1 MYEILTKNKD
11 KEQVNTF
18 KNLVKMANTLQMTDK
33 IAVVLDLGTTRI
45 RSVAAVLDDNNK
57 VSQVIATEEVDSKGV
72 RHGRVENYI
81 ELAGVIKPMF
91 NRLSN
96 RIYNKF
102 KTAIGD
108 SFIGNTVEIKS
119 VYIALGGKGI
129 LGKEQKE
136 SYRLNNQFVDVPV
149 VQKIEE
155 DIRKRVENDKEIIL
169 DMINQGYNVDD
180 DIKMEAVGCRASN
193 VEGRFCVVTAE
204 KEIKEDIEK
213 TLSSINIQL
222 AGYSLLP
229 FALADVMLSDADK
242 EVGATLIDL
251 GASSTSIAIYRDN
264 VRRHIRVLPF
274 GGKIITKDIKKVCGL
289 TTETAE
295 KIKKNIGCAYP
306 EGLKENVIVSVA
318 GTDVKIQSVEL
329 ASIIE
334 ARLEELISYLLGEMN
349 KVSALTS
356 SKKIILTGRGARLDK
371 VCDKFTNEFG
381 LDTEIGK
388 IKDVCYEKYSSYFAS
403 LDSVNGNP
411 DKTARKMNEFAAC
424 LGVLESCALDSC
436 VYVGRKGSADVK
448 ADKKAEEKVKKEGS
462 IVKRIF
468 TLFDPMVEKATSL
481 IDGTEMK

>member
-1 MYEILTKNKD
+1 MRRE
-11 KEQVNTF
+11 
-18 KNLVKMANTLQMTDK
+18 
-33 IAVVLDLGTTRI
+33 
-45 RSVAAVLDDNNK
+45 
-57 VSQVIATEEVDSKGV
+57 
-72 RHGRVENYI
+72 
-81 ELAGVIKPMF
+81 
-91 NRLSN
+91 
-96 RIYNKF
+96 
-102 KTAIGD
+102 
-108 SFIGNTVEIKS
+108 
-119 VYIALGGKGI
+119 
-129 LGKEQKE
+129 EQKE
-136 SYRLNNQFVDVPV
+136 AYRLNNQFVDVPV

-204 KEIKEDIEK
+204 KEVKENVEQA
-213 TLSSINIQL
+213 LSQINIQL

-274 GGKIITKDIKKVCGL
+274 GSKMITKDIKNVCGL
-289 TTETAE
+289 TAENAE
-295 KIKKNIGCAYP
+295 KIKKSLGCAYP
-306 EGLKENVIVSVA
+306 GGLSENVIVSVA
-318 GTDVKIQSVEL
+318 GTDVKIQQVEL

-334 ARLEELISYLLGEMN
+334 ARLEELMSYILGEMN
-349 KVSALTS
+349 KVNALTS
-356 SKKIILTGRGARLDK
+356 SKKIILTGRGARLKK

-388 IKDVCYEKYSSYFAS
+388 IKDVCYEKYSSYFAG
-403 LDSVNGNP
+403 LDSVDGNP

-436 VYVGRKGSADVK
+436 VYVGRKESAAK
-448 ADKKAEEKVKKEGS
+448 TVKKTEPGEKKRFTRWVSGLFGS
-462 IVKRIF
+462 MAETVAETTGTIIN
-468 TLFDPMVEKATSL
+468 
-481 IDGTEMK
+481 GTEIK

>member
-1 MYEILTKNKD
+1 
-11 KEQVNTF
+11 
-18 KNLVKMANTLQMTDK
+18 MANTLQLTDK
-33 IAVVLDLGTTRI
+33 IAVVLDLGTTKI
-45 RSVAAVLDDNNK
+45 RSVAAVIDDNNK
-57 VSQVIATEEVDSKGV
+57 VTQIIATEETDSKGI
-72 RHGRVENYI
+72 RHGRVDNYL
-81 ELAGVIKPMF
+81 ELDGVLKPMF
-91 NRLSN
+91 NKLSN

-102 KTAIGD
+102 KSSIGD
-108 SFIGNTVEIKS
+108 SFIGNPVEIKS
-119 VYIALGGKGI
+119 VYLALGGKGI

-136 SYRLNNQFVDVPV
+136 VYRLNNQFVDVPV

-204 KEIKEDIEK
+204 KEVKENVEQA
-213 TLSSINIQL
+213 LSQINIQL

-274 GGKIITKDIKKVCGL
+274 GSKMITKDIKNVCGL
-289 TTETAE
+289 TAENAE
-295 KIKKNIGCAYP
+295 KIKKSLGCAYP
-306 EGLKENVIVSVA
+306 GGLSENVIVSVA
-318 GTDVKIQSVEL
+318 GTDVKIQQVEL

-334 ARLEELISYLLGEMN
+334 ARLEELMSYILGEMN
-349 KVSALTS
+349 KVNALTS
-356 SKKIILTGRGARLDK
+356 SKKIVLTGRGARLKK

-388 IKDVCYEKYSSYFAS
+388 IKDVCYEKYSPYFS
-403 LDSVNGNP
+403 GLDTVNGNP

-436 VYVGRKGSADVK
+436 VFVGRKGAADVK
-448 ADKKAEEKVKKEGS
+448 TGKKAEGNEKKGGGFITKITNLFTAVGDTATDIIEGSVKKTE
-462 IVKRIF
+462 VK
-468 TLFDPMVEKATSL
+468 
-481 IDGTEMK
+481 

>member
-1 MYEILTKNKD
+1 
-11 KEQVNTF
+11 
-18 KNLVKMANTLQMTDK
+18 MANTLQLTDK
-33 IAVVLDLGTTRI
+33 IAVVLDLGTTKI

-57 VSQVIATEEVDSKGV
+57 VSQIVATEEVDSKGV
-72 RHGRVENYI
+72 KHGRVENYLV
-81 ELAGVIKPMF
+81 LAGVLKPMF

-102 KTAIGD
+102 KAAIGD

-129 LGKEQKE
+129 SGKEQKE

-213 TLSSINIQL
+213 TLSSIDIQL

-264 VRRHIRVLPF
+264 VRRHVRVLPF

-295 KIKKNIGCAYP
+295 KVKKKIGCAYP
-306 EGLKENVIVSVA
+306 EGLKENVILTVA

-334 ARLEELISYLLGEMN
+334 ARLEELMSYLLGEMN

-356 SKKIILTGRGARLDK
+356 SKKIILTGRGSRLDK

-388 IKDVCYEKYSSYFAS
+388 IKDVCYEKYSPYFTS

-424 LGVLESCALDSC
+424 LGVFESCALDSC
-436 VYVGRKGSADVK
+436 VFVGRKGAADVK
-448 ADKKAEEKVKKEGS
+448 AGKKAEEKVKKEGGL
-462 IVKRIF
+462 KT
-468 TLFDPMVEKATSL
+468 TLFSFFDKVGKTTTRI
-481 IDGTEMK
+481 IDEAEMK